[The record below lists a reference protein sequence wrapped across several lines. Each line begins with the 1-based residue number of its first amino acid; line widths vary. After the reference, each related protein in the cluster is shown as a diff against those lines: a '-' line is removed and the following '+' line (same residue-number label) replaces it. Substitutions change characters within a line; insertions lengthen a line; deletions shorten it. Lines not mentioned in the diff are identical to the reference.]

1 MSSPWARESGA
12 RRAEAT
18 PSSRSPKSPVGPALA
33 QAGRGSHADALA
45 AGASPRRADASPH
58 AGRGLFSRIFGGS
71 PTVPEEP
78 TAIATRTAD
87 CATPRYTAPTAASA
101 ERSVQVSGVKR
112 ASPRAKASPRRNS
125 RPTVSPRLD
134 ALAQPKGRLHA
145 DFAAHS
151 KAPDA
156 RADTSAKRTA
166 SVTDPEREKPLVSP
180 SVAAT
185 STQSVAGAARTDAT
199 VPSSSLLGMAATAT
213 PLFAG
218 AASVSAPFQQASVRP
233 AGSGAAVPSMAE
245 LLREGGDTAVQT
257 SSPRVFEFL
266 RGIDIPSALRPP
278 PQTPQ
283 LFTFHPSPTSGRG
296 SRAPSADGR
305 DKLSPISSPR
315 ALLGLPYVND
325 APSSGGDPS
334 TPLNRGTLAPRPG
347 TKTKDGDLSDAPS
360 WWRQRPAK
368 KTRASSKDAW
378 TQAGGD
384 FSESHANSRVESGS
398 GDLIRRSTRVP
409 NAIGATTGEGDQCCV
424 MHQDSLQVLLL

>member
-101 ERSVQVSGVKR
+101 ERSAQVSGVKR

-145 DFAAHS
+145 DFAAHP

-180 SVAAT
+180 SAAAT

-233 AGSGAAVPSMAE
+233 AGSAAAVPSMAE
-245 LLREGGDTAVQT
+245 LLREGGDTAVHT

-315 ALLGLPYVND
+315 ALLGLPHV
-325 APSSGGDPS
+325 
-334 TPLNRGTLAPRPG
+334 
-347 TKTKDGDLSDAPS
+347 KM
-360 WWRQRPAK
+360 
-368 KTRASSKDAW
+368 TRHPPEA
-378 TQAGGD
+378 T
-384 FSESHANSRVESGS
+384 H
-398 GDLIRRSTRVP
+398 RR
-409 NAIGATTGEGDQCCV
+409 
-424 MHQDSLQVLLL
+424 H

>member
-18 PSSRSPKSPVGPALA
+18 PSSRSSKSPAGPALA

-45 AGASPRRADASPH
+45 GASPRRADASPP

-78 TAIATRTAD
+78 TAIAKHAAD

-101 ERSVQVSGVKR
+101 ERSAQVSGVKR

-125 RPTVSPRLD
+125 RPTASPRLD
-134 ALAQPKGRLHA
+134 ALAQPKSRIHA
-145 DFAAHS
+145 DLTAHS

-156 RADTSAKRTA
+156 RAYTSAKRSA

-185 STQSVAGAARTDAT
+185 STQCVAGTARMDAT
-199 VPSSSLLGMAATAT
+199 VPSSSLPGIAATVT
-213 PLFAG
+213 PFFSG
-218 AASVSAPFQQASVRP
+218 AASNSAPLQQASVRP
-233 AGSGAAVPSMAE
+233 AGSAAALPSMAE
-245 LLREGGDTAVQT
+245 LLRDGGDTAVHT

-283 LFTFHPSPTSGRG
+283 LFAFHPSPTPGRG
-296 SRAPSADGR
+296 NRAPSADDR

-315 ALLGLPYVND
+315 ALLGLPHFND

-347 TKTKDGDLSDAPS
+347 TQTKDGDLFDAPS
-360 WWRQRPAK
+360 WWRQRPLK

-384 FSESHANSRVESGS
+384 FSESHGNSRVQSGS
-398 GDLIRRSTRVP
+398 EDLGRRSTRVP
-409 NAIGATTGEGDQCCV
+409 NAIGAAKGEGDQCCV
-424 MHQDSLQVLLL
+424 MHHDLLQVLLL